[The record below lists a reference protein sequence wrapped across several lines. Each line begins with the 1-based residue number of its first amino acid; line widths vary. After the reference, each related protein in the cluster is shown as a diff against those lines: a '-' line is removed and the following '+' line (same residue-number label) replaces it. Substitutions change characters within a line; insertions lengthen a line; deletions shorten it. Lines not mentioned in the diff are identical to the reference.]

1 LPPNIHIGSDDEKTL
16 TKAIDSVFPNSKRS
30 LCTKQMKENVNDYLR
45 NKIGVKTVERL
56 KVMEAIFGEE
66 GILNAEDSYQFEQR
80 SAAASTLMVPLS
92 NEFLQYFNKTL
103 KPKLL
108 INFNN
113 LGTEGLNSAN
123 RWTNNNAESIHNI
136 MKVDTNWKPQSTS
149 SLINILENMI
159 NIQFLDLHRA
169 LYNKGNYILHG
180 IFRRHCIRED
190 LFRTKTADDQKKY
203 FHSFLKSTTNKPTFI
218 TSKDGQYKIPNKE
231 KEEAKKPC
239 QSKRPV
245 NAKTFIFMF

>member
-1 LPPNIHIGSDDEKTL
+1 
-16 TKAIDSVFPNSKRS
+16 
-30 LCTKQMKENVNDYLR
+30 MKENVNDYLR
-45 NKIGVKTVERL
+45 NKIGVKTVESL
-56 KVMEAIFGEE
+56 KVMDAIFGEE

-113 LGTEGLNSAN
+113 LGTEGLSSAN
-123 RWTNNNAESIHNI
+123 RWTNNNVESIHKI
-136 MKVDTNWKPQSTS
+136 MKPQSTS

-159 NIQFLDLHRA
+159 KIQFLDLHRA

-190 LFRTKTADDQKKY
+190 LIRTKTADDQK
-203 FHSFLKSTTNKPTFI
+203 
-218 TSKDGQYKIPNKE
+218 Q
-231 KEEAKKPC
+231 
-239 QSKRPV
+239 
-245 NAKTFIFMF
+245 